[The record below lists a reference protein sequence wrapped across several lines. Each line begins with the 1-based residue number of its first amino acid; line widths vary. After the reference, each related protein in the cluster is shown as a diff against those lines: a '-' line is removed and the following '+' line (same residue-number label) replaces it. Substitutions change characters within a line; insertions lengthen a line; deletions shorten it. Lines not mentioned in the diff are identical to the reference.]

1 MEKMDKPT
9 ARDIKHGLLKLGKL
23 STSFEVLAAAS
34 LLLVIFGWA
43 VNPFFY
49 FLLAPLLI
57 IYPLLGEAGMLK
69 EPEERT
75 CYISYRSSHIAL
87 YGTLLAL
94 SAILISQAIANPD
107 LVDPAYFIV
116 LLIPIVY
123 KLLATIALTYST
135 RVVGLGIGY
144 LFTAFFAVSFVNYT
158 FFKVG
163 HLSTNLTITFA
174 GALIATIAGHW
185 YPRFT
190 GLVYTLF
197 ALYILVWNKDR
208 LSSLLDQASNLY
220 GMTALDFILQ
230 LLLVAVPILIAGLL
244 LLFTAR
250 KRRLAD

>member
-9 ARDIKHGLLKLGKL
+9 ARDIKRGLLKLGKL
-23 STSFEVLAAAS
+23 STSFITIAAS
-34 LLLVIFGWA
+34 ALVLLILGFA
-43 VNPFFY
+43 VNPFFF

-144 LFTAFFAVSFVNYT
+144 LFTAFFAVSFINYT

-163 HLSTNLTITFA
+163 HLSTNLTIMFA
-174 GALIATIAGHW
+174 GALLATIAGHW

-197 ALYILVWNKDR
+197 ALYILAWNKDR
-208 LSSLLDQASNLY
+208 LGSPLFQGNGLNL
-220 GMTALDFILQ
+220 MTALDFILQ
-230 LLLVAVPILIAGLL
+230 LLLIAVPILIAGLL

>member
-1 MEKMDKPT
+1 MDKMDKPT
-9 ARDIKHGLLKLGKL
+9 GISELHKGVRGVKL
-23 STSFEVLAAAS
+23 SAPFMVLAAAS
-34 LLLVIFGWA
+34 LLLIIFGWA

-69 EPEERT
+69 EPDERT
-75 CYISYRSSHIAL
+75 CLISYRSSHIAL

-94 SAILISQAIANPD
+94 STILISQAIAYPD
-107 LVDPAYFIV
+107 LIDPSYFIV
-116 LLIPIVY
+116 LMIPIVY

-135 RVVGLGIGY
+135 RVIGLGIGY
-144 LFTAFFAVSFVNYT
+144 LFTAFFAVSFINYT

-174 GALIATIAGHW
+174 GALLATIAGHW

-197 ALYILVWNKDR
+197 ALYILAWNKGR
-208 LSSLLDQASNLY
+208 LSSPLFQGNGLDL
-220 GMTALDFILQ
+220 MTALDFILQ
-230 LLLVAVPILIAGLL
+230 LLLIAVPILIAGLL

-250 KRRLAD
+250 KQRLAD